1 MRIRSPLVVVAGI
14 TLVGGILRF
23 SSLGLQSFWFDES
36 ITADLLQLSLGDML
50 SEIPDSESTPPVYYV
65 CAWIWTKIF
74 GSGDVA
80 IRSLS
85 ALAGTLT
92 IPVAYGAATRLVS
105 QRAGFIAAAVCAV
118 HPYLIWYSQEARA
131 YAFLVLFT
139 ALALFCFADALRGG
153 SGRSLALWALFSAL
167 ALASH
172 YFAAFVIAPQIVL
185 LLVYARRRTTYLA
198 IGGIA
203 LASLALLPLLLAQR
217 STGNADWISDEAVR
231 DRIELV
237 VEYFT
242 TGRSGWVADWLVAV
256 VLALSLAGAVLLVRE
271 WRKRGA
277 RRGEIAALTVGAAG
291 LAIPAA
297 IAVGGLD
304 YFWHQ
309 NLIAAVV
316 PLTVFVAAGLAE
328 GRPQRLG
335 LGAAAALVVLLAG
348 VTVATNYSESSLHRD
363 DFEDAADAVGPADG
377 PRAVIVIPDWCG
389 VTLERYM
396 PELEEMPEEG
406 VRVSEI
412 AVVATTENHGCVRT
426 GISADAPPPVA
437 GFRRAGAERVQNLLV
452 LRFRSERPRLAVP
465 DRLDLLYQRAW
476 PGDVFAEGTA
486 PG

>member
-1 MRIRSPLVVVAGI
+1 MLLIAGL
-14 TLVGGILRF
+14 TLVGAVLRF
-23 SSLGLQSFWFDES
+23 STLGLQSFWFDES
-36 ITADLLQLSLGDML
+36 ITADLLQMSLGDML

-65 CAWIWTKIF
+65 LAWTWTKIF

-105 QRAGFIAAAVCAV
+105 QRAGVVAAAICAV

-131 YAFLVLFT
+131 YALLVLFT
-139 ALALFCFADALRGG
+139 ALALFYFADALRGG
-153 SGRSLALWALFSAL
+153 SGRSLALWAVWSAL

-172 YFAAFVIAPQIVL
+172 YFAAFVIAPQVVL

-198 IGGIA
+198 IGGVA

-217 STGNADWISDEAVR
+217 STGNADWISDEAVG
-231 DRIELV
+231 DRVRML

-256 VLALSLAGAVLLVRE
+256 VLALSLAGAGLMVRE
-271 WRKRGA
+271 WRHRGA

-291 LAIPAA
+291 LAIPAVV
-297 IAVGGLD
+297 AVGGLD

-328 GRPQRLG
+328 SRPQRLG
-335 LGAAAALVVLLAG
+335 AGAAAAMVVLLTG
-348 VTVATNYSESSLHRD
+348 VTLATTYNESSLHRD
-363 DFEDAADAVGPADG
+363 DFEDAADAVGPAGG
-377 PRAVIVIPDWCG
+377 PRAVIVIPTWCG
-389 VTLERYM
+389 ITLERYM
-396 PELEEMPEEG
+396 PELEEMPERG

-412 AVVATTENHGCVRT
+412 VVVATTENHGCVRT

-437 GFRRAGAERVQNLLV
+437 GFTRAGAERVQNLLV
-452 LRFRSERPRLAVP
+452 LRFRSDRPRLAVP
-465 DRLDLLYQRAW
+465 GQLELLYQRAW
-476 PGDVFAEGTA
+476 PGSVLAEGTD